1 MSDVVHIARCPEHGL
16 HGCRTHCYECG
27 EEVEQVALV
36 PLERAEKAEAVLE
49 VCRRIVS
56 AQAEDDALW
65 DPQSVVEA
73 YAVQELRTLHRAVE
87 GDLTA
92 VAAIED
98 P

>member
-1 MSDVVHIARCPEHGL
+1 MSFCVARCPVHGI
-16 HGCRTHCYECG
+16 HGQRTECFECG
-27 EEVEQVALV
+27 GEVEQLEVV
-36 PLERAEKAEAVLE
+36 PKADYDEVLRVLE
-49 VCRRIVS
+49 VCRRIAA

-65 DPQSVVEA
+65 SPVGIVEA
-73 YAVQELRTLHRAVE
+73 YTVQELRTLHRAVE